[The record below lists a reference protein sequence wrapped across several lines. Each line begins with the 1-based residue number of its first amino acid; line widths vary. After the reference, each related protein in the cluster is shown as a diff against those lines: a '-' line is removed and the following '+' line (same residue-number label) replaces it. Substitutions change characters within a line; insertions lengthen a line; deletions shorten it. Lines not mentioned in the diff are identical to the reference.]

1 MSDDKIHAMHSPS
14 SSNIWLDCSL
24 HYHYKKEALGK
35 GAVWD
40 SGGEAAKRGTIQ
52 HTVAEK
58 AMNSIQNGLDVETAV
73 DRAIRT
79 LRFKLTEEEREN
91 VTLSMHMV
99 LDLTTDTMDVQTEV
113 SVDLSYEPGST
124 GTVDLLGDWDG
135 QHYMLVADYKYGQ
148 TPVSPNSSQL
158 KIYGAS
164 AINRDELDPD
174 FEVKL
179 AVIQPKLH
187 SEALVRSYTVQE
199 LVEFGHYVDG
209 VVDAQVNGHDRRGAG
224 SLKTCE
230 WCPAKK
236 YCYHRPTLVR
246 SMLSDLTMDS
256 EIPNHVVEHIVLS
269 RSAMKKV
276 IDECTAKVAGDP
288 KTFPNWR
295 RAEVA
300 NGPKWSPLFDSSVI
314 EQKLVKSGAGNV
326 YNLAT
331 PLQVKDRNQ
340 ESKKVQSLVDKLSI
354 DQGHHIRLYPGAP
367 NGAPKEEP
375 AKRPGASVPEAKKKK
390 ASKKKSAPKKAAK
403 KKARKR
409 K

>member
-40 SGGEAAKRGTIQ
+40 TGGEAAKRGTIQ

-199 LVEFGHYVDG
+199 LVEWQAQDPLVLLKARIEDTGTALPDRIVQIEQEELTKIDAAFEASKARFEAFN
-209 VVDAQVNGHDRRGAG
+209 AQVGLVA
-224 SLKTCE
+224 
-230 WCPAKK
+230 PA
-236 YCYHRPTLVR
+236 P
-246 SMLSDLTMDS
+246 
-256 EIPNHVVEHIVLS
+256 PNP
-269 RSAMKKV
+269 AMV
-276 IDECTAKVAGDP
+276 
-288 KTFPNWR
+288 
-295 RAEVA
+295 
-300 NGPKWSPLFDSSVI
+300 
-314 EQKLVKSGAGNV
+314 
-326 YNLAT
+326 
-331 PLQVKDRNQ
+331 
-340 ESKKVQSLVDKLSI
+340 
-354 DQGHHIRLYPGAP
+354 
-367 NGAPKEEP
+367 
-375 AKRPGASVPEAKKKK
+375 
-390 ASKKKSAPKKAAK
+390 
-403 KKARKR
+403 
-409 K
+409 